1 MSVSEPIRKQFVE
14 YIMLQVFD
22 DQYIDRQEEKNIL
35 EEGIKMGIGVDE
47 GLVIIRQVASE
58 KSLVIER
65 EVEDRALEVLEQF
78 AHNDGVIDKK
88 EFEKTITLFKSSSH
102 GKVPEH
108 KIKKRLKQ
116 MILTQGWK
124 VKEGGL
130 FGSKWFSEIE

>member
-1 MSVSEPIRKQFVE
+1 MSISEPIRKKFVE

-35 EEGIKMGIGVDE
+35 EEGIKMGIGVEE
-47 GLVIIRQVASE
+47 GLAIIRQVASE

-65 EVEDRALEVLEQF
+65 AVEERAQEVLEQF
-78 AHNDGVIDKK
+78 ALNDGVIDKK
-88 EFEKTITLFKSSSH
+88 EFEKTLTLFKSACH
-102 GKVPEH
+102 GKVPDIA
-108 KIKKRLKQ
+108 IKRRLKQ

-130 FGSKWFSEIE
+130 FGSKWFSEIA